1 MFAELHCLSHF
12 SFLRGASSPQ
22 QLVEQAHALGY
33 QAIAITD
40 ECSFSGV
47 VKAHVTAKKLGMSL
61 IIGSEFYV
69 DDGLSEKSCHLILL
83 SSCRQA
89 YREISL
95 LISKARRR
103 SPKGEYQLSLED
115 LQFGTQ
121 HCLAIF
127 LPNLSAID
135 HQHQTH
141 LLKRYFKQRLWLGV
155 SLTQGFM
162 EDQYYQQRYRLAKQY
177 DISMVACNQVL
188 MHSREYQPLQ
198 DCLTAIKF
206 GLPVTELGSQRLNN
220 SEHYLRPL
228 SRLQKIYPVE
238 LLLESLHI
246 AQLCQFSLDELKHD
260 YPEELTPQ
268 SLTAT
273 QHLKNLSFQGAHKRW
288 PMGIPKNIEAQLINE
303 LNIISELE
311 YEHYFLTVEDIVRF
325 ARRENILCQ
334 GRGSAANSVVCYCL
348 FITEVDPQ
356 QSSLL
361 FERFISKE
369 RQEPPDIDVDFEHQ
383 RREEVIQYLYKKY
396 SRKRTALTATIITYR
411 PRSAVRDLGKALGF
425 DATVIERLAKDLT
438 WWDKPQHLQ
447 TRLQETGIALDTY
460 MAQNFLDLLK
470 KILGTP
476 RHLSQHVGGFLMT
489 QSPISNLVPVENA
502 AMPDRTII
510 QWDKE
515 DIESLHLLKVDVL
528 ALGMLTAIRKSLS
541 LIQQYQTSPI
551 SLETIPK
558 EDSETYDML
567 CRGDSLG
574 VFQVESR
581 AQMAMLPRLRPR
593 CYYDLVIQVAIVRPG
608 PIQGD
613 MVHPYLKRRSGE
625 EAVNYPSDEI
635 KNVLKRTLGV
645 PIFQEQVIKLAMV
658 AAGFSGG
665 QADQLRRAMASWGRN
680 GDLNGFEQ
688 QLIEGMLIRGHS
700 LEFAQRLF
708 RQMQGFGEYGFP
720 ESHAAS
726 FALLVYTSAWLKC
739 HHPAAFYCGLLNSL
753 PMGFYSASQL
763 IQDARRHGIT
773 CLPLDVAHSDWDHQL
788 EPLDEPNAST
798 ELTRPV
804 TTQAQAQVSSESIIP
819 PSAKLGL
826 RLGLR
831 LTKGLSRAHVEKMTQ
846 VRHRVKHFHSLAHFK
861 QLTGFTTQ
869 TLEQLAAANALG
881 SLTQHRFDA
890 HWQVQ
895 AIEQELALFPSDTLT
910 IEDKHIH
917 ITEPSAIDTTLADYR
932 HTGLTLNQHPMS
944 LLRQQPPFHRC
955 LRASDLAH
963 HSSGRFVRIAGVVT
977 GRQKPGTA
985 SGVLFMTLE
994 DETGNMNVVIWKSLQ
1009 QRRRREVLQGKLVV
1023 IKGILERKDSVMH
1036 VIAGDIED
1044 ASTALPE
1051 FDQKSRDFH

>member
-12 SFLRGASSPQ
+12 SFLRGASSPP

-47 VKAHVTAKKLGMSL
+47 VKAHVTAKALDMPL

-69 DDGLSEKSCHLILL
+69 DDGLNQKSCHLILL
-83 SSCRQA
+83 ASCRQA
-89 YREISL
+89 YSEISL

-103 SPKGEYQLSLED
+103 SAKGEYQLSLAD
-115 LQFGTQ
+115 LQFGTR

-127 LPNLSAID
+127 CPSHSNISN
-135 HQHQTH
+135 QHQAI
-141 LLKRYFKQRLWLGV
+141 LLKRFFKQRLWLGV
-155 SLTQGFM
+155 SLTQKFM
-162 EDQYYQQRYRLAKQY
+162 EDQYYQQSYDLAKQH

-188 MHSREYQPLQ
+188 MHNRDQQPLQ
-198 DCLTAIKF
+198 DCLTAIKQNCA
-206 GLPVTELGSQRLNN
+206 VTELGDQRQNN
-220 SEHYLRPL
+220 SEQYLRPL
-228 SRLQKIYPVE
+228 NRLEKIYPPE
-238 LLLESLHI
+238 LLLESLQI

-260 YPEELTPQ
+260 YPEELVPK
-268 SLTAT
+268 SFTAA
-273 QHLKNLSFQGAHKRW
+273 QHLKELSFQGAHKRW
-288 PMGIPKNIEAQLINE
+288 PMGIPKGIERQLLNE
-303 LNIISELE
+303 LKTISELH

-383 RREEVIQYLYKKY
+383 RREEVIQYIYQKY

-425 DATVIERLAKDLT
+425 DAIVIERLAKDLT

-447 TRLQETGIALDTY
+447 TRLQENGVMLDSHMT
-460 MAQNFLDLLK
+460 QHFLNLLE

-515 DIESLHLLKVDVL
+515 DIESLCLLKVDVL

-541 LIQQYQTSPI
+541 LIQQYQSTPI

-558 EDSETYDML
+558 EDPATYDML
-567 CRGDSLG
+567 CRGDSVG

-625 EAVNYPSDEI
+625 EQVNYPNDDV
-635 KNVLKRTLGV
+635 KAVLERTLGV

-680 GDLNGFEQ
+680 GDLKGFEQ
-688 QLIEGMLIRGHS
+688 QLIEGMLARGHS
-700 LEFAQRLF
+700 IEFAQRLF

-726 FALLVYTSAWLKC
+726 FALLVYTSSWLKC

-763 IQDARRHGIT
+763 IQDARRHGIL
-773 CLPLDVAHSDWDHQL
+773 CLALDVAHSDWDHQL
-788 EPLDEPNAST
+788 EPCGNSVEHQTAMPHQSEFAPT
-798 ELTRPV
+798 E
-804 TTQAQAQVSSESIIP
+804 
-819 PSAKLGL
+819 KLGL

-831 LTKGLSRAHVEKMTQ
+831 LVKGLSRLNAEKVTQ
-846 VRHRVKHFHSLAHFK
+846 TRDQVKRFNSLAHFK
-861 QLTGFTTQ
+861 QLTGFSTQ

-910 IEDKHIH
+910 IEDNDSQIA
-917 ITEPSAIDTTLADYR
+917 EPSAIETTLADYR

-944 LLRQQPPFHRC
+944 LLRQQSPFHRC

-963 HSSGRFVRIAGVVT
+963 EKSGRFVRIAGVVT

-994 DETGNMNVVIWKSLQ
+994 DETGNINVVIWKSLQ
-1009 QRRRREVLQGKLVV
+1009 QRRRQEVLQGKIVV

-1036 VIAGDIED
+1036 VIAGDIEN
-1044 ASTALPE
+1044 ASSVLPE
-1051 FDQKSRDFH
+1051 FGQKSRDFH